1 MWNYNFVL
9 PGFMILLILLVY
21 YVSRPQVSIRIN
33 RTFLVLLLIDCLV
46 IVTDLIASEADS
58 NPGAVPVWLLYAVN
72 LLYFLLFNARSF
84 WFYLY
89 TMDILR
95 LQFRSLP
102 AIKVLFGSI
111 FMIAEFITFMSIFS
125 GDVFFVDS
133 LGYHPGPF
141 YHIIYVNFIFYIFLS
156 LLLLWFYAG
165 SLSHY
170 ELISAVAFNIILLI
184 GNVVRFLMPQYL
196 VMNTFCLMAILIM
209 YLTFQNPDLYTSD
222 RGPALNRRAFHIM
235 LEEAKERGPYRVLC
249 FVLRNY
255 NDEREIYG
263 YHQMDHGISLVSE
276 YLAETFKKEQRF
288 YLRNGCFALLGNE
301 TMDWDAI
308 QKEIAD
314 RFQKPWRANEADLFL
329 NVGFVRISSEA
340 GNEDVN
346 MILDR
351 LLTAFSEAGKKVGN
365 NNVLI
370 DLDQIH
376 EIDHKVDVKRALEHA
391 IDHDEVEIYLQPLID
406 CETDQM
412 IGAEVLARIRNEDG
426 RIISPGVFIPIA
438 EQNGQINRL
447 GAQVFEKACRFIS
460 EGNLKKTNLSW
471 LNVNL
476 SPIQCMKKDLS
487 QEFSQILDRY
497 GVSADQIH
505 LEITEASMIDLSIL
519 QKQIITLKDNGF
531 QFALDDYGSGYS
543 NLTRVK
549 HYPFINIKLDME
561 VVWDY
566 FRDRD
571 VLLPAIVK
579 AFKQLNL
586 TITAEG
592 IETKEMAESMKA
604 IGCDYLQGY
613 YFSQPLPVEEFL
625 ANYGKA

>member
-21 YVSRPQVSIRIN
+21 YLSRPQVSIRIN
-33 RTFLVLLLIDCLV
+33 RTFIILLLIDCLV
-46 IVTDLIASEADS
+46 IVFDLIASEADS
-58 NPGAVPVWLLYAVN
+58 NPGAVPIWALYLVN

-89 TMDILR
+89 TMDILH

-102 AIKVLFGSI
+102 TIKVLFGSVFI
-111 FMIAEFITFMSIFS
+111 IAEFITFMSIFS
-125 GDVFFVDS
+125 GDMFYIDS
-133 LGYHPGPF
+133 MGYHAGPF

-156 LLLLWFYAG
+156 LLFLWFYAK
-165 SLSHY
+165 LLNRY
-170 ELISAVAFNIILLI
+170 ELISAVAFNVILLI
-184 GNVVRFLMPQYL
+184 GNVVRYLMPQYL

-222 RGPALNRRAFHIM
+222 RGPTLNRRAFHIM
-235 LEEAKERGPYRVLC
+235 LEEAKDRGAYRVLC

-263 YHQMDHGISLVSE
+263 YHQMDQGITLISE
-276 YLAETFKKEQRF
+276 YLAETFKKEERY
-288 YLRNGCFALLGNE
+288 YLRNGCFALLGNG
-301 TMDWDAI
+301 TMDWDGI
-308 QKEIAD
+308 QNEIAD

-329 NVGFVRISSEA
+329 NVSFVRFSSEA
-340 GNEDVN
+340 NREGVN
-346 MILDR
+346 VILDR

-376 EIDHKVDVKRALEHA
+376 EIDHQVDVKRALEHA
-391 IDHDEVEIYLQPLID
+391 IEHDEVEIYLQPLID
-406 CETDQM
+406 CGSDQM
-412 IGAEVLARIRNEDG
+412 IGAEVLARIRNEEG
-426 RIISPGVFIPIA
+426 RIISPSVFIPIA

-487 QEFSQILDRY
+487 QEFSAILEKY
-497 GVSADQIH
+497 GVAADQIH
-505 LEITEASMIDLSIL
+505 LEITEASMIDLSML

-566 FRDRD
+566 FRDKD

-625 ANYGKA
+625 AHYENA